1 MENSSYSKLIEDSIK
16 LHFERNGILDEMRSG
31 LHVKVLNMMRG
42 ETDLKKEEPLC
53 GGDMRQRGL
62 VQLLNYL
69 VVDYFAW
76 YGYKHTLET
85 FALETGDRCQ
95 LKPRERLQREF
106 GDNFA
111 QKDLPIL
118 LQMVMKQAKHINA
131 KNLPQS
137 PQQVNLSRRFIET
150 VPQEKDIPPEGNPSK
165 MPNSPSPRVEPSK
178 GPTEG
183 VPSKGPKTATRKD
196 VKQPQAKVNVRKA
209 MADSSKLPSTPPR
222 MKRVKKPATTAK
234 KTRYSSEYESS
245 SRCTTESGSGDD
257 SSDDSDAFAAIP
269 NRYYYREQEPPEQAY
284 QNGFGEEG
292 PYEMPSQSTVRRPL
306 RPRGLGKRK
315 PLKIVEMRDDTDK
328 EKPQSSSRDTTNKN
342 APAAKDASAKTTEQ
356 NTSKRTIFQ
365 SLMAVSKPKCP
376 ETMVGSMQET
386 SDDSPEDSDE
396 YI

>member
-1 MENSSYSKLIEDSIK
+1 MANSSYAKLIEDSIK

-42 ETDLKKEEPLC
+42 EADLSKEEPLC

-69 VVDYFAW
+69 VVDYFSW

-85 FALETGDRCQ
+85 FALETGDKYQ
-95 LKPRERLQREF
+95 LKPREKLQREF
-106 GDNFA
+106 GDNFS

-118 LQMVMKQAKHINA
+118 LQMVMKQAKNINE
-131 KNLPQS
+131 KSLPQS
-137 PQQVNLSRRFIET
+137 PQQLNSSRKFIEG
-150 VPQEKDIPPEGNPSK
+150 VPQEKDIPPEGNPNK
-165 MPNSPSPRVEPSK
+165 MLNSPSPRAEPSK

-183 VPSKGPKTATRKD
+183 VPSKEPKAATRKA

-209 MADSSKLPSTPPR
+209 MADSSKLPSSPSR
-222 MKRVKKPATTAK
+222 MKRVKRSPTTAR
-234 KTRYSSEYESS
+234 KTRYSSEFESS

-257 SSDDSDAFAAIP
+257 SSNDSDAFAAIP
-269 NRYYYREQEPPEQAY
+269 NRYYYREREPPEQAY
-284 QNGFGEEG
+284 QNGYGEEG
-292 PYEMPSQSTVRRPL
+292 PYEMPSQSTVRGPL

-328 EKPQSSSRDTTNKN
+328 EKPQCSTNRN
-342 APAAKDASAKTTEQ
+342 NPAGKDANAKSAEQ

-376 ETMVGSMQET
+376 ETMVGSMQES
-386 SDDSPEDSDE
+386 SDDSPEGSDE